1 MSFMIISS
9 RRHVL
14 TPLQLRKPHYQLFL
28 GDSKLDKVIVPP
40 IKITDIPLPHADG
53 TLDEP
58 REYTLTFPAPP
69 QANLYSFVIHAA
81 SDTFL
86 GANVEHPIMVSRA
99 WSAERMCRIIH
110 SERVPSPS

>member
-1 MSFMIISS
+1 M
-9 RRHVL
+9 L

-40 IKITDIPLPHADG
+40 VKITDIPLPHADG
-53 TLDEP
+53 TPDEP